1 MNALVFTMFLLAQ
14 GASAN
19 NLRSDCHQQ
28 GYLRFDEFNDFVNEH
43 NRDYT
48 HDYLERLHIFSENM
62 KYIDYMNNEDNG
74 LTFEMNQFGDYTPHE
89 FDMHFKGYNQSNFL
103 GKTRSCK
110 TFTGTDMEDED
121 EWDWREMGAV
131 TSVKNQGQCG
141 SCWSFSAAGSMEG
154 AWAIATGQLEN
165 LSEQQL
171 VDCSKD
177 YINFG
182 CNGGQM
188 DHAFEYAIDNGMCL
202 DSDVPYTATSGSCS
216 DSELNCQKMA
226 TFSYCVDVP
235 SKNEVM
241 LMEAVQES
249 PVSVAIEAD
258 TRVFQFY
265 SSGIIDS
272 DECGTNLDH
281 GVLVVG
287 YGSENNQD
295 YWIVKNSWGD
305 SWGENG
311 YVRIA
316 KSSSTNTD
324 GVCGIAMQP
333 SYIVA

>member
-1 MNALVFTMFLLAQ
+1 MITHHT
-14 GASAN
+14 
-19 NLRSDCHQQ
+19 NLTCI
-28 GYLRFDEFNDFVNEH
+28 
-43 NRDYT
+43 T
-48 HDYLERLHIFSENM
+48 
-62 KYIDYMNNEDNG
+62 
-74 LTFEMNQFGDYTPHE
+74 
-89 FDMHFKGYNQSNFL
+89 KGYNQSNFL

-188 DHAFEYAIDNGMCL
+188 DHAFDYAIDNGMCL

-226 TFSYCVDVP
+226 TFSCVDVP
-235 SKNEVM
+235 SKNEAM
-241 LMEAVQES
+241 LMEAVQ
-249 PVSVAIEAD
+249 
-258 TRVFQFY
+258 
-265 SSGIIDS
+265 
-272 DECGTNLDH
+272 DH
-281 GVLVVG
+281 LYLLLLKQILVYFNSTAVG
-287 YGSENNQD
+287 SLIQMNVEQILTMVCWLLVMVVKTIKITGLLEQLGD
-295 YWIVKNSWGD
+295 Y
-305 SWGENG
+305 WGENG
-311 YVRIA
+311 CVRIA
-316 KSSSTNTD
+316 INQAQMPM
-324 GVCGIAMQP
+324 VYVVLPYNHLIL
-333 SYIVA
+333 